1 MARFFPV
8 VRVRRGVC
16 SSSCSSIL
24 ISSSDTSTY
33 VMAPRDRD
41 DVQRPADVSALVDA
55 DGPEGGAITMGQIY
69 QFLINRKVTLE
80 RRTIRRDPPLMLF
93 WDPLNKYAKIRHV
106 NHAGLRGTVLL
117 GLLAPS
123 LNYFQ
128 RETE

>member
-1 MARFFPV
+1 
-8 VRVRRGVC
+8 
-16 SSSCSSIL
+16 
-24 ISSSDTSTY
+24 
-33 VMAPRDRD
+33 
-41 DVQRPADVSALVDA
+41 
-55 DGPEGGAITMGQIY
+55 MGQIF

-80 RRTIRRDPPLMLF
+80 RRTIRQDPPLMLF
-93 WDPLNKYAKIRHV
+93 WDLLNKYAKIRHV

>member
-41 DVQRPADVSALVDA
+41 DVRQPEDVPALVDA
-55 DGPEGGAITMGQIY
+55 DGAEGGATNVQQI
-69 QFLINRKVTLE
+69 V
-80 RRTIRRDPPLMLF
+80 
-93 WDPLNKYAKIRHV
+93 
-106 NHAGLRGTVLL
+106 
-117 GLLAPS
+117 
-123 LNYFQ
+123 
-128 RETE
+128 